1 MRKINTKQLTQI
13 KSVIKNGKKQ
23 FYFWYYCPDLQK
35 DRLRKFSDT
44 EAEAKVLREQIKE
57 KQVLGPSA
65 PITGNISLG
74 EVCGQWI
81 ADRESAMNGNRIT
94 EGTYEWYKYLVEA
107 WSPLYQIPIKDLSYK
122 DVQSHLDNM
131 DRSQGTRIHHFE
143 RLKQVISF
151 AVDEGYLF
159 KQHETMI
166 DRARPPRGEETEIQ
180 IPSEESVAKLIG
192 ACSGFWKATVLIF
205 VSTGIRFGE
214 YAALPWKNVHFN
226 NKRGSNRRDGYIRI
240 TQARQKKGKIGPPK
254 GKKNREVPISE
265 ELADLLMELPREGE
279 FVFPLP
285 EFNAFAT
292 RNNQWGHKQ
301 NSLPRLRGS
310 EEHKMMTDQQC
321 WSQLG
326 NIIRDNHID
335 WPQRIHCMRHFAV
348 SRMIDAGW
356 NVKLIQTRIGH
367 KSATLT
373 LNRYGHLME
382 RSSFEDEAQDMVRGL
397 I

>member
-1 MRKINTKQLTQI
+1 MKKRKINTTQLTSI
-13 KSVIKNGKKQ
+13 KPIFKNGKKR
-23 FYFWYYCPDLQK
+23 FYFRYYCPDLGK
-35 DRLRKFSDT
+35 DGLAKFSST

-65 PITGNISLG
+65 PMKGNISLG

-94 EGTYEWYKYLVEA
+94 VGTLEWYTHLIEA

-151 AVDEGYLF
+151 AIQEGYLF
-159 KQHETMI
+159 KQHETLI
-166 DRARPPRGEETEIQ
+166 DRARPLRGEEAEIQ

-192 ACSGFWKATVLIF
+192 ACHGFWKATVLVF

-214 YAALPWKNVHFN
+214 YAALPWKNVQLN
-226 NKRGSNRRDGYIRI
+226 NKRGSNRKDGYIRI
-240 TQARQKKGKIGPPK
+240 TQARQKKGKLGPPK

-265 ELADLLMELPREGE
+265 ELVDLLMELPREGE

-285 EFNAFAT
+285 EFNVFAT
-292 RNNQWGHKQ
+292 VSNRH
-301 NSLPRLRGS
+301 SLPRLRGPQ
-310 EEHKMMTDQQC
+310 EHKMMTDQQC

-326 NIIRDNHID
+326 NIIRDNNID

-382 RSSFEDEAQDMVRGL
+382 RSSFSDEAQDMVRGL